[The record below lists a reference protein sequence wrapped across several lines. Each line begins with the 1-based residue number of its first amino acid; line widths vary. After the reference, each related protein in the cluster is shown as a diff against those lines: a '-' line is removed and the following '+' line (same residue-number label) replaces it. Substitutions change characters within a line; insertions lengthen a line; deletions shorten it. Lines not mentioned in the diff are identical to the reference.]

1 MTMTLALVRLFSVDD
16 PVGQVLTFRGCKDT
30 STGARPI
37 TYSGTRDADGWRV
50 ALLPSVFDVSAD
62 RLEYLDGWPA

>member
-16 PVGQVLTFRGCKDT
+16 PVDQVLTFRSCKDT

-37 TYSGTRDADGWRV
+37 TYSGTYGADGWRV
-50 ALLPSVFDVSAD
+50 ALLPGVFDVSAD
-62 RLEYLDGWPA
+62 QLGYLDG